1 MNFGASDALSSGLS
15 EQARELVAGLEAA
28 PGINMNTD
36 WKLVTLSAGQT
47 DLCHLSCK
55 AEATD
60 QDFVQNIK
68 QALDILFALPNIIIQ
83 VVSPI
88 GKQLQ
93 SGIILQ

>member
-1 MNFGASDALSSGLS
+1 MTGHLAHL
-15 EQARELVAGLEAA
+15 Q
-28 PGINMNTD
+28 
-36 WKLVTLSAGQT
+36 
-47 DLCHLSCK
+47 LCLLSCK